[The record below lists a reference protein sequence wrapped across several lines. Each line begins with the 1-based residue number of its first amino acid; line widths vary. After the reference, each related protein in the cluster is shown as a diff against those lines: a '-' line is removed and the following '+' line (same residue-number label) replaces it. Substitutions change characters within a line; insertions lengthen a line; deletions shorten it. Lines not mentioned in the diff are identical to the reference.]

1 MQPSLRHRPTRMRS
15 RISLVFLTLAVTS
28 ATRVHAQQAAGVII
42 GTITDESH
50 RPLAGAEVTL
60 EGTPRRASAIRDG
73 SFLLTDVADGSQ
85 RLIARYIGY
94 LPETL
99 SVN

>member
-1 MQPSLRHRPTRMRS
+1 MTCPRHRPTRLRS
-15 RISLVFLTLAVTS
+15 RTSLVFLTLSIASGVNLN
-28 ATRVHAQQAAGVII
+28 AQQSTGVIT
-42 GTITDESH
+42 GTITDDSH

-60 EGTPRRASAIRDG
+60 EGTVRRASAIRDG

-85 RLIARYIGY
+85 RLVARYIGY

-99 SVN
+99 SV